1 MLVLGYADVDTIL
14 DGREIDVVDAVE
26 NAYTLHDRGRSVVP
40 HSTFLRFPDQPRDRI
55 IGLPAYVGGDEPVAG
70 IKWIAS
76 FPGNLTTGLPRA
88 NAVVVLN
95 SMTTGQPYA
104 LLEGS
109 IISAKRTA
117 ASAASAARLLTRDTP
132 PDGVSLLGCGVIN
145 LEVLRFL
152 VALLPSLRSVSVYD
166 TDPARAE
173 RFTARVAEVAP
184 LLEVAVVRTPDEALG
199 AHGLVS
205 IATTAAEPHLGLDA
219 ARPGAVVLHLSLR
232 DLYPDAILAAQNV
245 VDDADHVC
253 REGTSLYLA
262 EQRSGDRSFIDAP
275 IGALLDGAPF
285 DRDPARV
292 LVYSPFGLGAL
303 DMAVAHRVVDAA
315 RTAGL
320 GTHVEN
326 FLPEAVA
333 PAPAPQPVPQ
343 PAPQPDA
350 PAEHVAAPAA
360 HSIPGEGAPMTEPTA
375 AQIFHVVLN
384 DEEQYSIWRTD
395 RPVPAGWHTAGF
407 SGPREEC
414 LAHIA
419 TVWTDIRPAGLR
431 RRTEA
436 AVTYSASAPVTAA
449 TPSAG

>member
-1 MLVLGYADVDTIL
+1 MLVLGHADVDTLL
-14 DGREIDVVDAVE
+14 DGRENDVVDAVE
-26 NAYTLHDRGRSVVP
+26 TAYALHDRGRSVVP

-76 FPGNLTTGLPRA
+76 FPGNLSAGLPRA

-117 ASAASAARLLTRDTP
+117 ASAASAARLLTRDAP
-132 PDGVSLLGCGVIN
+132 PSGVALLGCGLIN

-152 VALLPSLRSVSVYD
+152 VALLPSLRAVALYD

-173 RFTARVAEVAP
+173 QFTARVAEVAP
-184 LLEVAVVRTPDEALG
+184 QLDVTVVGTAEAALG
-199 AHGLVS
+199 AADLVS
-205 IATTAAEPHLGLDA
+205 IATTAAEPHLGLES
-219 ARPGAVVLHLSLR
+219 ARLGATILHLSLR
-232 DLYPDAILAAQNV
+232 DLHPDAILAAQNV

-253 REGTSLYLA
+253 REGTSLFLA
-262 EQRSGDRSFIDAP
+262 EQVSGDRGFITAS
-275 IGALLDGAPF
+275 IGGLLNGAPL

-303 DMAVAHRVVDAA
+303 DMAVARRVVDAA
-315 RTAGL
+315 RVAGL
-320 GTHVEN
+320 GTHVED
-326 FLPEAVA
+326 FLPPAVPVA
-333 PAPAPQPVPQ
+333 VPIAVPVP
-343 PAPQPDA
+343 A
-350 PAEHVAAPAA
+350 AAP
-360 HSIPGEGAPMTEPTA
+360 SVDQIFEEGAPMTEPTA

-407 SGPREEC
+407 SGPKEEC

-419 TVWTDIRPAGLR
+419 TVWTDIRPASLR
-431 RRTEA
+431 RRTDV
-436 AVTYSASAPVTAA
+436 AVTVSASAPV
-449 TPSAG
+449 PSAALSAAPLAAG